1 MGKTKV
7 ADGKPRLNYPKTILT
22 GFGFM
27 STMIAWAIY
36 DPYVT
41 KILNRLLTDSPLVA
55 QWSER
60 IGNIPL
66 LEPFMAI
73 NTAEGANLSGAFTL
87 VPLFIGI
94 IMTFDNIFGVV
105 FQPLFGRLS
114 DGCHSRF
121 GKRRPF
127 IMIGAPISALLFALI
142 PLMGTLSLPAL
153 MVCVILFVF
162 VMSLWRSPVVAL
174 MPDLTPP
181 ELHSSGNAV
190 INLVGSGLGTVLG
203 MGAGMLVTTVYMA
216 MKGIPKGG
224 LEDEFVTFPYVFL
237 FGSVIMIIC
246 TLVVTFCVKEKDSRL
261 LSTDVLASRDYKERK
276 AAEKKAKA
284 EEKVARKAITLS
296 RGEKISLGFMLAC
309 LFFQFAATNSVQ
321 TFFALF
327 ADEILHRDVHSAT
340 SLTITLALSAGAAA
354 LPSGWLGRKLG
365 RKKTILLGMG
375 LFMAAFGIFFAALVA
390 TTRAHGTGINGYVI
404 ANRSLLD
411 AAKAAGMSIGS
422 FMSQNPLLP
431 GVSVVT
437 AVLDMINTLI
447 FPVLALAGFGTMM
460 VTVNTLPLVL
470 EIGGVERIGTFT
482 GYYYTA
488 TFSAQI
494 VAPITFGFFRM
505 FSGSYISLFY
515 FCPIMLVLSLL
526 MILFVRHGEA
536 VPQELIDQAEQ
547 AA

>member
-1 MGKTKV
+1 MGKTKA
-7 ADGKPRLNYPKTILT
+7 ADGKPRLDYPKTILT

-27 STMIAWAIY
+27 ATMIAWAIY

-55 QWSER
+55 RWSEH
-60 IGNIPL
+60 IGNIAF

-73 NTAEGANLSGAFTL
+73 NTAEGSNPAGAFTL

-94 IMTFDNIFGVV
+94 IMTFDNVFGVV

-114 DGCHSRF
+114 DSCHSRF

-142 PLMGTLSLPAL
+142 PFMNSLPSVMA
-153 MVCVILFVF
+153 CVILFVF
-162 VMSLWRSPVVAL
+162 VMSIWRSPVVAL

-190 INLVGSGLGTVLG
+190 INLVGTGGGTVLG
-203 MGAGMLVTTVYMA
+203 MAVGMVIKKVYMA
-216 MKGIPKGG
+216 TNGIP
-224 LEDEFVTFPYVFL
+224 EDAYVESDTFPYVFI
-237 FGSVIMIIC
+237 FGAVIMVIC
-246 TLVVTFCVKEKDSRL
+246 TLVVSLFVKEKDSRL
-261 LSTDVLASRDYKERK
+261 LSTDVLASREYKERK
-276 AAEKKAKA
+276 AAEKKARA
-284 EEKVARKAITLS
+284 EEKAERKAMTLS

-327 ADEILHRDVHSAT
+327 ADEILHRDVNSAT
-340 SLTITLALSAGAAA
+340 ALTITLAVSAGAAA

-365 RKKTILLGMG
+365 RKKTILAGMG
-375 LFMAAFGIFFAALVA
+375 LFMAAFAIFFAALVA
-390 TTRAHGTGINGYVI
+390 TTRAHGVGINAYVGMN
-404 ANRSLLD
+404 ASLLD
-411 AAKAAGMSIGS
+411 AARAAGVSIGS

-431 GVSVVT
+431 GVTEVT

-470 EIGGVERIGTFT
+470 EIGGVKRIGTFT
-482 GYYYTA
+482 GLYYTA

-494 VAPITFGFFRM
+494 AAPITFGFFRM

-515 FCPIMLVLSLL
+515 FCPIMLVLSLVML
-526 MILFVRHGEA
+526 LFVRHGEA